1 MKPVESSVV
10 INRPIEER
18 FAFPTDLG
26 NDVDWRR
33 HLGGWISRTLTTLES
48 KTC

>member
-26 NDVDWRR
+26 NDV
-33 HLGGWISRTLTTLES
+33 E
-48 KTC
+48 